1 MMSSKLVYTFFLVPA
16 GAQRKCEARLDRL
29 MGRRCRRS
37 GSTAVVKHVKV
48 QSTPGMLLKVVFSTF
63 AGLPAAA
70 LPHFKSWTVAARLI
84 AIVVALAL
92 PLNLVVI
99 AVIWNLDSAAHD
111 AQRASLLYSARS
123 VAAAVDA
130 ELFKY
135 IALAQTLSGSP
146 ALLDDNLDAFDAEAR
161 RALAPIKDASFLVT
175 DLNGQH
181 LINGA
186 ARRDPPLPPRQPGGI
201 GAQNLALQSRPLL
214 S

>member
-1 MMSSKLVYTFFLVPA
+1 
-16 GAQRKCEARLDRL
+16 
-29 MGRRCRRS
+29 
-37 GSTAVVKHVKV
+37 
-48 QSTPGMLLKVVFSTF
+48 MLLKVVFSKF
-63 AGLPAAA
+63 AGLTAAA
-70 LPHFKSWTVAARLI
+70 VPHFKNWTVAARLI

-175 DLNGQH
+175 DLHCQH
-181 LINGA
+181 LINRA
-186 ARRDPPLPPRQPGGI
+186 VPRHPPPPRPQPVAMR
-201 GAQNLALQSRPLL
+201 AQ
-214 S
+214 